1 MQVLDKKEDMT
12 IEDVVELA
20 FIVPG
25 VGTSSGPADVAAV
38 TTLRI
43 VGVAALK

>member
-1 MQVLDKKEDMT
+1 MSLRDF
-12 IEDVVELA
+12 VELA

-25 VGTSSGPADVAAV
+25 VGTSSGAADVAAV

-43 VGVAALK
+43 DAVAIRK